1 MFLYSLLEVSE
12 QTTDVVKWISV
23 GGVVVLFGLIL
34 LIGFFSKKTWD
45 TKQLAFAGVC
55 VATSFI
61 LAFVKIKPVAS
72 GGSVTLASFAPV
84 MLYAFIYGPQSG
96 FIVGLI
102 HGLLNFIESPYILTP
117 ATFLFDYLLAF
128 MAIGVMGFF
137 GKLARKERG
146 IAPIVLGTISVYALR
161 FLFHFFSGVIFFM
174 ENAIWVEFPS
184 WAVSNAFVYSFI
196 YQCVYIPADAVVTA
210 IALII
215 LGKAGVVDTLV
226 KRLRPKSS
234 KPSETFAQ
242 END

>member
-12 QTTDVVKWISV
+12 QTTNVVKWISV

-34 LIGFFSKKTWD
+34 LLGFFSKKKWD
-45 TKQLAFAGVC
+45 AKQLAFAGVC

-61 LAFVKIKPVAS
+61 LAFVKIKPVAN

-128 MAIGVMGFF
+128 ASIGVMGFF
-137 GKLARKERG
+137 GKLTRKERG
-146 IAPIVLGTISVYALR
+146 LTPIVLGAICVYALR
-161 FLFHFFSGVIFFM
+161 FLFHLFSGVIFFT
-174 ENAIWVEFPS
+174 ENAVWVEFPA

-196 YQCVYIPADAVVTA
+196 YQCVYIPADAVVT
-210 IALII
+210 ILALII
-215 LGKAGVVDTLV
+215 LCKSGVVDTLI
-226 KRLRPKSS
+226 KRLRPKSTKAS
-234 KPSETFAQ
+234 KTAQ
-242 END
+242 ENN